1 MKKIIAF
8 AAILALAASMTG
20 CGKKEEKKSNITD
33 SNAVTS
39 TTAPNTAAEAGA
51 TSAPKTEE
59 QVKEELDNFAKDADK
74 NADLKKIDGTEL
86 KSDSNA
92 KGSLNGCEVEIDK
105 AVKAQATDGSDVIVV
120 EYTFKNKT
128 AETTKFDSVIKTTA
142 MQNGKLLPVAVT
154 YEAEGYDILTVAQD
168 VKSGDKIKVQKAFKL
183 ISDTDAVEITADAT
197 DTASTDAPVVKSFNL
212 Q

>member
-1 MKKIIAF
+1 
-8 AAILALAASMTG
+8 
-20 CGKKEEKKSNITD
+20 
-33 SNAVTS
+33 
-39 TTAPNTAAEAGA
+39 
-51 TSAPKTEE
+51 
-59 QVKEELDNFAKDADK
+59 
-74 NADLKKIDGTEL
+74 
-86 KSDSNA
+86 
-92 KGSLNGCEVEIDK
+92 
-105 AVKAQATDGSDVIVV
+105 
-120 EYTFKNKT
+120 
-128 AETTKFDSVIKTTA
+128 

>member
-1 MKKIIAF
+1 MKKRIVAF

-33 SNAVTS
+33 STAVTA
-39 TTAPNTAAEAGA
+39 TTAPNESESGAA
-51 TSAPKTEE
+51 SAPKTEE
-59 QVKEELDNFAKDADK
+59 QVKDELDNFAKDADK
-74 NADLKKIDGTEL
+74 NADLNKIEGTEL
-86 KSDSNA
+86 KSDGNA

-105 AVKAQATDGSDVIVV
+105 AVKTQDADGSNVIVV

-128 AETTKFDSVIKTTA
+128 AETTKFDSVFKTTA
-142 MQNGKLLPVAVT
+142 MQNGKPLPVAVT

-183 ISDTDAVEITADAT
+183 ISDTDAVEITVNST